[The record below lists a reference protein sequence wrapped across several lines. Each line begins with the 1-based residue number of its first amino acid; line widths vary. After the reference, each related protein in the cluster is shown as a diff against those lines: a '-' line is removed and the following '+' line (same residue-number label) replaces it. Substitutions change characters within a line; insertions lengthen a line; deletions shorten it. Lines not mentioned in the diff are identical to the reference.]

1 MRFNWDK
8 ILFALILILS
18 IGIFYSS
25 NLKNNKRSISEVSV
39 SINPNTNYFVS
50 VDSIKK
56 LVLKYIDKSKDS
68 ITISLIE
75 QELDKNTYVE
85 KSQVFKT
92 VGQKLNVNINQKEP
106 IARLITKDSVFYLDR
121 NSNFMSLS
129 KLQSVKVPIVFGFD
143 SETDLEYLTK
153 ISLLI
158 KEDSFLESNISQI
171 LVNDNNISLK
181 LRGYQASILIGE
193 KIKLK
198 NKIKNLKAF
207 YIRANE
213 ENNLNS
219 YKELNLQYDNQV
231 VAVKK

>member
-8 ILFALILILS
+8 ILFTLILILS
-18 IGIFYSS
+18 IGVFYSS
-25 NLKNNKRSISEVSV
+25 NLKNNNRNISEVIV
-39 SINPNTNYFVS
+39 SIVPKTNYFIS
-50 VDSIKK
+50 SDSIKK
-56 LVLKYIDKSKDS
+56 IVLKFIDKSKDS
-68 ITISLIE
+68 ITVSLIE
-75 QELDKNTYVE
+75 KEIDKNTYIE

-92 VGQKLNVNINQKEP
+92 VGQELIVNINQKEP

-121 NSNFMSLS
+121 NSNFMALS

-158 KEDSFLESNISQI
+158 KEDSFLESNVSQI

-181 LRGYQASILIGE
+181 LRGYQTSVLIGE

-219 YKELNLQYDNQV
+219 YKELNLQFDNQV

>member
-8 ILFALILILS
+8 ILFTLILILS
-18 IGIFYSS
+18 IGIFYST
-25 NLKNNKRSISEVSV
+25 NLKNNTRIISEVSV
-39 SINPNTNYFVS
+39 SITPNTNYFVS
-50 VDSIKK
+50 GDSIKK

-129 KLQSVKVPIVFGFD
+129 KLQSVKVPIVFGYD

-219 YKELNLQYDNQV
+219 YKELNLQFDNQV

>member
-8 ILFALILILS
+8 ILFTLILILS

-121 NSNFMSLS
+121 NTNFMSLS

-207 YIRANE
+207 YIRAYE

-219 YKELNLQYDNQV
+219 YKELNLQFDNQV

>member
-25 NLKNNKRSISEVSV
+25 NLKNSTRNISEVSI
-39 SINPNTNYFVS
+39 SISPNTNYFIAS
-50 VDSIKK
+50 DSIKK

-181 LRGYQASILIGE
+181 LRGYQALILIGK

-207 YIRANE
+207 YLRAYE

-219 YKELNLQYDNQV
+219 YKDLNLQFDNQV

>member
-8 ILFALILILS
+8 ILFTLILILS

-158 KEDSFLESNISQI
+158 KEDSFLESNVSQI

-207 YIRANE
+207 YIRAKE

-219 YKELNLQYDNQV
+219 YKELNLQFDNQV

>member
-25 NLKNNKRSISEVSV
+25 NLKNSTRNISEVSI
-39 SINPNTNYFVS
+39 SIAPNTNYFIAS
-50 VDSIKK
+50 DSIKK

-75 QELDKNTYVE
+75 KEIDKNTYVD

-92 VGQKLNVNINQKEP
+92 VGKKLNVNINQKEP

-121 NSNFMSLS
+121 NSNFMALS

-143 SETDLEYLTK
+143 SETDLEYLIK

-158 KEDSFLESNISQI
+158 KEDSFLESNVSQI

-219 YKELNLQYDNQV
+219 YKELNLQFDNQV

>member
-8 ILFALILILS
+8 ILFTLILILS

-25 NLKNNKRSISEVSV
+25 NLKNNTRNISEVSV
-39 SINPNTNYFVS
+39 FIAPNTNYFVS
-50 VDSIKK
+50 GDSIKK

-158 KEDSFLESNISQI
+158 KEDSFLQSNISQI

-181 LRGYQASILIGE
+181 LRGYQALILIGE

-207 YIRANE
+207 YIRDKE

-219 YKELNLQYDNQV
+219 YKELNLQFDNQV

>member
-39 SINPNTNYFVS
+39 SINPYTNYFVS

-121 NSNFMSLS
+121 NTNFMSLS

-207 YIRANE
+207 YLRAYE

-219 YKELNLQYDNQV
+219 YKELNLQFDNQV

>member
-8 ILFALILILS
+8 ILFTLILILS
-18 IGIFYSS
+18 IGVFYSS
-25 NLKNNKRSISEVSV
+25 NLKNNNRNISEVIV
-39 SINPNTNYFVS
+39 SIVPKTNYFISSDS
-50 VDSIKK
+50 VKK
-56 LVLKYIDKSKDS
+56 IVLKFIDKSKDS
-68 ITISLIE
+68 ITVSLIE
-75 QELDKNTYVE
+75 KEIDKNTYIE

-92 VGQKLNVNINQKEP
+92 VGQELIVNINQKEP

-121 NSNFMSLS
+121 NSNFMALS

-171 LVNDNNISLK
+171 LINDNNISLK
-181 LRGYQASILIGE
+181 LRGYQTSVLIGE

-219 YKELNLQYDNQV
+219 YKELNLQFDNQV

>member
-18 IGIFYSS
+18 IGVFYSS
-25 NLKNNKRSISEVSV
+25 NLKNNTRNISEVSV
-39 SINPNTNYFVS
+39 SITPNTNYFIS

-56 LVLKYIDKSKDS
+56 LALKYIDKSKDS

-143 SETDLEYLTK
+143 SETDLKYLTK

-207 YIRANE
+207 YMRANE

-219 YKELNLQYDNQV
+219 YKELNLQFDNQV

>member
-8 ILFALILILS
+8 IFFALILILS
-18 IGIFYSS
+18 MGIFYSS
-25 NLKNNKRSISEVSV
+25 NLKNNTRSISELSV

-129 KLQSVKVPIVFGFD
+129 KLQSVKVPIVFGYD

-193 KIKLK
+193 KMKLN

-207 YIRANE
+207 YIRAKE

-219 YKELNLQYDNQV
+219 YKELNLQFDNQV

>member
-171 LVNDNNISLK
+171 LINDNNISLK
-181 LRGYQASILIGE
+181 LRGYQVSILIGK

-207 YIRANE
+207 YLRAYE

-219 YKELNLQYDNQV
+219 YKDLNLQFDNQV

>member
-8 ILFALILILS
+8 ILFALILIFS

-39 SINPNTNYFVS
+39 SITPNTNYFIS

-143 SETDLEYLTK
+143 PETDLEYLTK

-158 KEDSFLESNISQI
+158 KEDSFLQSNISQI

-181 LRGYQASILIGE
+181 LRGYQVSILIGE

-207 YIRANE
+207 YLRANE

-219 YKELNLQYDNQV
+219 FKDLNLQFDNQV

>member
-1 MRFNWDK
+1 MRFNWNK
-8 ILFALILILS
+8 ILFTLILILS

-39 SINPNTNYFVS
+39 SIAPNTNYFVS

-121 NSNFMSLS
+121 NSNFMALS

-158 KEDSFLESNISQI
+158 KEDSFLEKNISQI

-193 KIKLK
+193 QIKLK

-219 YKELNLQYDNQV
+219 YKELNLQFDNQV
-231 VAVKK
+231 VAVKN

>member
-8 ILFALILILS
+8 IFFALILILS

-39 SINPNTNYFVS
+39 YITPNTNYFVS

-121 NSNFMSLS
+121 NTNFMSLS

-158 KEDSFLESNISQI
+158 KEDSFLQSNISQI

-207 YIRANE
+207 YIRAYE

-219 YKELNLQYDNQV
+219 YKELNLQFDNQV

>member
-1 MRFNWDK
+1 
-8 ILFALILILS
+8 
-18 IGIFYSS
+18 
-25 NLKNNKRSISEVSV
+25 
-39 SINPNTNYFVS
+39 
-50 VDSIKK
+50 
-56 LVLKYIDKSKDS
+56 
-68 ITISLIE
+68 
-75 QELDKNTYVE
+75 
-85 KSQVFKT
+85 
-92 VGQKLNVNINQKEP
+92 
-106 IARLITKDSVFYLDR
+106 
-121 NSNFMSLS
+121 MSLS

-158 KEDSFLESNISQI
+158 KEDSFLQSNISQI

-207 YIRANE
+207 YIRAYE

-219 YKELNLQYDNQV
+219 YKELNLQFDNQV

>member
-1 MRFNWDK
+1 MF
-8 ILFALILILS
+8 IA
-18 IGIFYSS
+18 
-25 NLKNNKRSISEVSV
+25 
-39 SINPNTNYFVS
+39 PNTNYFVS
-50 VDSIKK
+50 GDSIKK

-158 KEDSFLESNISQI
+158 KEDSFLQSNISQI

-181 LRGYQASILIGE
+181 LRGYQALILIGE

-207 YIRANE
+207 YIRAKE

-219 YKELNLQYDNQV
+219 YKELNLQFDNQV

>member
-18 IGIFYSS
+18 IGVFYSS
-25 NLKNNKRSISEVSV
+25 NLKNNTRNISEVSV
-39 SINPNTNYFVS
+39 SITPNTNYFIS

-143 SETDLEYLTK
+143 SETDLKYLTK

-207 YIRANE
+207 YMRANE

-219 YKELNLQYDNQV
+219 YKELNLQFDNQV